1 MQIYKK
7 PHNKMQIV
15 SQVSNTAQ
23 RDDERADGV
32 SGSLCAVAGKFHW
45 PSYFIRRTRRG
56 TLLNRRSQKAS
67 PQTQM
72 QLMKA
77 KDAS

>member
-1 MQIYKK
+1 MQIA
-7 PHNKMQIV
+7 

-45 PSYFIRRTRRG
+45 PLYFIRYELG
-56 TLLNRRSQKAS
+56 EELC
-67 PQTQM
+67 
-72 QLMKA
+72 
-77 KDAS
+77 